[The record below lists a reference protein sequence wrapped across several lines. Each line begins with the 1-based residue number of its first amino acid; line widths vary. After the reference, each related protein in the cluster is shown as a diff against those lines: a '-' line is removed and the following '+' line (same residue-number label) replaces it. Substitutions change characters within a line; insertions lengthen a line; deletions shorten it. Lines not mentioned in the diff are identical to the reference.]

1 MVEVQYHP
9 ADVARPPRFFFFR
22 EAEVKAIL
30 VGGTLALFLLFW
42 GLSWV
47 PGAISGVVVWVKVQ
61 KLLGERKAL
70 AKGQQVLYS
79 ELEDLRKKTG
89 EAAQKLRR
97 YALILGTN
105 PGEWEMPS
113 SEEQLPTAAL
123 RLVTGVERLLRWAEE
138 HGELVASIPAIAP
151 LPPGQM
157 EVSSPFGG
165 RVSPFTGAM
174 EMHKGI
180 DLAAEE
186 GLPVRATGKGVVVF
200 AGRAG
205 MENPTWARLGNAV
218 AIHHSGLYLT
228 IYAHLRRVLV
238 KEGQMVARGDVVGE
252 VGSTGWSTAPHLHY
266 EVRRIADKENA
277 IPLDPRFFML
287 DYSLGQEGTAVGGE
301 GTPALDLLPAEKEI
315 LPWLKTKRS
324 PR

>member
-22 EAEVKAIL
+22 EAWVRAIW
-30 VGGTLALFLLFW
+30 VGGTLALFLLVW
-42 GLSWV
+42 GLSLV

-61 KLLGERKAL
+61 KLVGERKAL
-70 AKGQQVLYS
+70 VKRQQVLYG

-89 EAAQKLRR
+89 EATQKLRR

-105 PGEWEMPS
+105 SGEWEVLS
-113 SEEQLPTAAL
+113 REEDLPTAAG
-123 RLVTGVERLLRWAEE
+123 RLVAGVERLLHWAED
-138 HGELVASIPAIAP
+138 HGELVASLPAITP
-151 LPPGQM
+151 LPPGKM

-165 RVSPFTGAM
+165 RVSPFTGAW

-238 KEGQMVARGDVVGE
+238 KEGQKVARGDLVGE

-266 EVRRIADKENA
+266 EVRRITDGENA
-277 IPLDPRFFML
+277 VPVDPRFFML
-287 DYSLGQEGTAVGGE
+287 DYPWGQEGRAVGGE

-315 LPWLKTKRS
+315 LPWLKTKRF

>member
-9 ADVARPPRFFFFR
+9 ADVARPPQFFFIA
-22 EAEVKAIL
+22 EAWVRGIL
-30 VGGTLALFLLFW
+30 VGGLLALCLLFW
-42 GLSWV
+42 GLSLV
-47 PGAISGVVVWVKVQ
+47 PKAVSGVLVWVKVQ
-61 KLLGERKAL
+61 KLQKERKAL
-70 AKGQQVLYS
+70 AKQQQALAGS
-79 ELEDLRKKTG
+79 LETLRSKTG
-89 EAAQKLRR
+89 DAAQQLRR
-97 YALILGTN
+97 FALVLGTN
-105 PGEWEMPS
+105 PGEWEVPS
-113 SEEQLPTAAL
+113 REEDLLAAAS
-123 RLVTGVERLLRWAEE
+123 RLLAEVERLLDWAGR
-138 HGELVASIPAIAP
+138 HGELVASLPAISP
-151 LPPGQM
+151 LPPRQA

-174 EMHKGI
+174 EMHKGV

-218 AIHHSGLYLT
+218 AIQHHGLYLT

-238 KEGQMVARGDVVGE
+238 KEGQTVARGDLVGE

-266 EVRRIADKENA
+266 EVRRMTDGEGAV
-277 IPLDPRFFML
+277 PVDPRFFML
-287 DYSLGQEGTAVGGE
+287 DYPWAQEGRAVGGE
-301 GTPALDLLPAEKEI
+301 GTTALDLLPAEKET
-315 LPWLKTKRS
+315 LPWLKTKRF